1 MNIVKRNLTV
11 EDIRSM
17 SWLVKVQP
25 MTEQQFDFYGNL
37 VESNGGYWYYMSNR
51 YDNLDDILNIYLNSK
66 EVIMR
71 L

>member
-1 MNIVKRNLTV
+1 MKRGLTV

-17 SWLVKVQP
+17 SWIVKISPV
-25 MTEQQFDFYGNL
+25 TEQQLDFYGNL
-37 VESNGGYWYYMSNR
+37 VESKGGYWYYMNNR

-66 EVIMR
+66 EVTMR